1 MKTDGEKRQMVKT
14 VKFSYWLILLLFCTK
29 KQNNKK
35 RLFVSIIRGGGR
47 RGYKK
52 YIIPNLQSA
61 PPHYTIISAINR
73 HLGGGVII

>member
-35 RLFVSIIRGGGR
+35 RLFVSIIWGEAVEGI
-47 RGYKK
+47 KN
-52 YIIPNLQSA
+52 I
-61 PPHYTIISAINR
+61 
-73 HLGGGVII
+73 

>member
-35 RLFVSIIRGGGR
+35 RLFVSIIWGEAVEGIKIYNTHPTKCPPPLYNHIR
-47 RGYKK
+47 RK
-52 YIIPNLQSA
+52 
-61 PPHYTIISAINR
+61 PPS
-73 HLGGGVII
+73 GGGV